1 MFLYL
6 SIMIYVDIDECA
18 AGIHNCSQNQEC
30 INDPGGYHC
39 LCITGYELLN
49 GTCEGNHRLVNC
61 T

>member
-1 MFLYL
+1 
-6 SIMIYVDIDECA
+6 MIYVDIDECA

-49 GTCEGNHRLVNC
+49 GTCEGNHQLVNC
-61 T
+61 I